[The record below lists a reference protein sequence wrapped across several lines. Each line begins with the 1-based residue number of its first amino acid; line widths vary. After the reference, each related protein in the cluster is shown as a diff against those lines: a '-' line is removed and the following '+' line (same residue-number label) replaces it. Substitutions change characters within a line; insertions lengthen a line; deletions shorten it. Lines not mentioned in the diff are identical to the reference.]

1 MNEICDKCGFA
12 VHGPGHSCPN
22 QLEINKAQGLRYNEG
37 KARIDLIPPEVIIE
51 LGKHYTYG
59 ANKYAP
65 NNWRKGFP
73 YSETFASLTRH
84 LYAWWAGEDLDQESG
99 HHHLIAVI
107 WNAVTLMYFEM
118 FPAKFGKFDDR
129 IDNGGVPSMQTPVA
143 VSGSYTLSINDEVIS
158 KHWVPGPEI
167 KKNLLIAMNSITKP
181 YVFSAQQA
189 EEVIQGFYHII
200 QEKLE
205 SERNK

>member
-1 MNEICDKCGFA
+1 
-12 VHGPGHSCPN
+12 V
-22 QLEINKAQGLRYNEG
+22 G

-73 YSETFASLTRH
+73 YSETFGSLTRH
-84 LYAWWAGEDLDQESG
+84 LYAWWAGESLDQESG

-118 FPAKFGKFDDR
+118 FPAQYGKFDDR
-129 IDNGGVPSMQTPVA
+129 VDNGGVPYNRIKVLT
-143 VSGSYTLSINDEVIS
+143 NDVVTT
-158 KHWVPGPEI
+158 VPEGFRLKDPMETI
-167 KKNLLIAMNSITKP
+167 KENDFTWD
-181 YVFSAQQA
+181 YAQQEWVDVPKA
-189 EEVIQGFYHII
+189 RPFVGLVGSLPII
-200 QEKLE
+200 CRGDKD
-205 SERNK
+205 ERTK